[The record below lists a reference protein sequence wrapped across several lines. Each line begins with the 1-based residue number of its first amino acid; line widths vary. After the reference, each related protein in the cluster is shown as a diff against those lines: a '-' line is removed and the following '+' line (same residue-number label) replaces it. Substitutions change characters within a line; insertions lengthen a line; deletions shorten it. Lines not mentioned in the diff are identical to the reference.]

1 MAARPRRKNPPIE
14 KIRIML
20 SSRNKDLIP
29 DGNGGAVALGEARER
44 LKEELERDKLFGH
57 QLLEVWINEEAG
69 AESGAANI
77 WDHCMDQMDLAD
89 IVVVIY
95 NGEAGWG
102 TAEGN
107 VGICHGEMQRVLE
120 RSPSKLRVVTLS
132 FPSDPALGLVSP
144 EEAARKNAPNL
155 SFQRE
160 VSPFFNDQAKDRP
173 SLDEA
178 VKLAV
183 VKSVVELAKTGSAE
197 GRKGGYHLGA
207 PLDWSRLTYPQR
219 KQAMERVLRTYLT
232 GHGAAGDPESQA
244 PLLLTRDGETVLVST
259 HAVPAGFG
267 IAEARELVGRPYL
280 RDHELQLSAAGPVHI
295 IACHKTCGE
304 SQVGSFM
311 GHPDL
316 FIVKTPFGFFVAD
329 LVSFVQTFFLVSCRD
344 ETSTK
349 VALRRMFDWID
360 QSREM
365 SRIAARGRSRQAI
378 LEAVAK
384 EIRKAS
390 QP

>member
-1 MAARPRRKNPPIE
+1 MATRSRRKNPPIE
-14 KIRIML
+14 RIRVML

-29 DGNGGAVALGEARER
+29 DGNGGAVSLGEVRER

-57 QLLEVWINEEAG
+57 QILEVWINEEAG
-69 AESGAANI
+69 AESGAADI
-77 WDHCMDQMDLAD
+77 WDHCMEQMDQAD
-89 IVVVIY
+89 VAVVIY

-102 TAEGN
+102 TATGE
-107 VGICHGEMQRVLE
+107 VGICHAEMQRVLE
-120 RSPSKLRVVTLS
+120 RSPAKLRVVALS
-132 FPSDPALGLVSP
+132 FPSDSSLGLVSP

-155 SFQRE
+155 SFQNDI
-160 VSPFFNDQAKDRP
+160 SPFFSDQAKDRP
-173 SLDEA
+173 TLEEA

-219 KQAMERVLRTYLT
+219 KQEMERVMRLYLT
-232 GHGAAGDPESQA
+232 GHGATGDPESKD
-244 PLLLTRDGETVLVST
+244 PLLLTRGGETVLIST

-280 RDHELQLSAAGPVHI
+280 RDHELQLSAAGPVHV

-304 SQVGSFM
+304 SQVGSFI

-365 SRIAARGRSRQAI
+365 SRIAARGRSRRVI
-378 LEAVAK
+378 LEAVAR
-384 EIRKAS
+384 EIQNAS